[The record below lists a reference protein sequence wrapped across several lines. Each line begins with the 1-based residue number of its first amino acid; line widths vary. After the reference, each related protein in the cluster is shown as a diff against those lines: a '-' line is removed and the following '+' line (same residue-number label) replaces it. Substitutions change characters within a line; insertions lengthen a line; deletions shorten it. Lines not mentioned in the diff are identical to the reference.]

1 MSDPPITLGCMEIG
15 PDDPTW
21 TELVDAV
28 VWESL
33 AAESIDPLAVDPGA
47 LTPDVAV
54 EFAAALQRALA
65 RLAALEAR
73 ALVAAAGAYV
83 GLTEVTVVDRESR
96 RERDLTIA
104 DEMRDELA
112 AALRRSSGTMHDD
125 LVTARLLSGLLP
137 QTAASLADG
146 RITARHARAIAD
158 HARRLDGYQVAIF
171 QHPSADSA
179 SDSALRSRFTAMCA
193 QLEAS
198 ALPIA
203 ERTTPQR
210 TDAAARRAVAV
221 IDAEGAER
229 RRQRAR
235 ATIDVRI
242 TPEDDGLALLLA
254 RLPLEQ
260 AARVHAAIDAR
271 ARLSTADC
279 TATVGELRAQALV
292 DAVCGPTG
300 TDATQASAPP
310 LVEVQVVV
318 DAAALIGLADLP
330 AVLASG
336 PATGSPITAQA
347 VRDLLADP
355 DIPTSLRRLVTDPIT
370 GHLLDRGR
378 HSYQVT
384 DAMRAFLTVRD
395 RTCRFPGCSRPAAR
409 CQIDH
414 AVPYEDGGC
423 TDLDNTGPLCIRH
436 HQLKTHAHWE
446 IIESRPDGSCTWRS
460 PLGRIYE
467 AESPPVLPHP
477 PPF

>member
-1 MSDPPITLGCMEIG
+1 MEID

-33 AAESIDPLAVDPGA
+33 AAESIDPLTVDPGTLA
-47 LTPDVAV
+47 PDVAV
-54 EFAAALQRALA
+54 EFAAALQRAQA

-83 GLTEVTVVDRESR
+83 GLTEVIVVGRESG

-125 LVTARLLSGLLP
+125 LVTARLLAGLLP

-146 RITARHARAIAD
+146 RITARHARAIVD
-158 HARRLDGYQVAIF
+158 HARRLDGYQIAVF
-171 QHPSADSA
+171 QHPSADSDYDA
-179 SDSALRSRFTAMCA
+179 ILRSLFTAMCA

-198 ALPIA
+198 VLPIA

-242 TPEDDGLALLLA
+242 TPEDDDLALLLA

-260 AARVHAAIDAR
+260 AARVHAALDAR
-271 ARLSTADC
+271 ARLTAADC
-279 TATVGELRAQALV
+279 VATLGELRAQALV
-292 DAVCGPTG
+292 DAVCGTCLP
-300 TDATQASAPP
+300 DAPAAPAGVQ
-310 LVEVQVVV
+310 VEVQVVI
-318 DAAALIGLADLP
+318 DAAALTGLVDLP

-336 PATGSPITAQA
+336 PAAGSPMTAQA

-355 DIPTSLRRLVTDPIT
+355 DVPTSLRRLVTDPIT

-384 DAMRAFLTVRD
+384 DAMRAFLAVRD
-395 RTCRFPGCSRPAAR
+395 RSGQPAHAGAAGTVPGSVRSVRKRRAPTRPTPGTGL
-409 CQIDH
+409 
-414 AVPYEDGGC
+414 AVAQ
-423 TDLDNTGPLCIRH
+423 NN
-436 HQLKTHAHWE
+436 QLKTHARWE
-446 IIESRPDGSCTWRS
+446 IIESRLDGSCTWRS
-460 PLGRIYE
+460 PLGRIYVTDP
-467 AESPPVLPHP
+467 PPVLPHP